1 VRINV
6 SQLLFGWEMCGRD
19 NDVWFSEVGGM
30 LGEFVALLV
39 DLRVNNLCLAV
50 TVIATAKPQI

>member
-1 VRINV
+1 
-6 SQLLFGWEMCGRD
+6 MCGRD

-50 TVIATAKPQI
+50 TVIAT

>member
-1 VRINV
+1 
-6 SQLLFGWEMCGRD
+6 MCRRD
-19 NDVWFSEVGGM
+19 NDVWFSEVGDT

-50 TVIATAKPQI
+50 TVIAT